1 MWFRVFFFSERW
13 KQSLFL
19 KCITCTQFFLF
30 SIAFYNCVPPLFFLN
45 FKIVYS
51 FLQYSFYLPSLTKLL
66 LPERRSAWHLVAFSL
81 HLGGNGPSNDGF
93 CRAGAKTP
101 PCILELQPLCTSCQ
115 GVRECYR
122 VCEAV
127 RVTDGCQCCLDQSLQ
142 VLMWCPGGFF

>member
-1 MWFRVFFFSERW
+1 METIPFFEVHLPVRSFSC
-13 KQSLFL
+13 SPLLFTIVYHPF
-19 KCITCTQFFLF
+19 C
-30 SIAFYNCVPPLFFLN
+30 FLN
-45 FKIVYS
+45 FKIVNS

-66 LPERRSAWHLVAFSL
+66 LPERCSAWHLVAFSL